1 MKDVRSELG
10 KPIRRYFDNGT
21 SLVELYQLA
30 PGSTVAVSEPAN
42 TFDVSQ
48 ITVHY
53 SGPYLPPVSAQ
64 DQVQAK
70 LFRLK
75 QIDHHLT
82 RGNTERGF
90 ALLQDQV
97 TDYPQ
102 DITAH
107 LSLAD
112 ALRRK
117 CSVNASFAEYR
128 RVLSMAQAAGDVDA
142 QKQAIKALSPYGLVP
157 ANLAIVRPV
166 SLDSTLVKVSPTG
179 AAPTLTAA
187 KAGSNLQ

>member
-1 MKDVRSELG
+1 MQLKDVCSKLG
-10 KPIRRYFDNGT
+10 KPLHRYFDNNKQM
-21 SLVELYQLA
+21 VELYQVT
-30 PGSTVAVSEPAN
+30 PESTVAVSEPTN

-53 SGPYLPPVSAQ
+53 TGPYLPPVSAQ
-64 DQVQAK
+64 DLVQAK

-82 RGNTERGF
+82 RGNTERGL
-90 ALLQDQV
+90 ALLQEQAA
-97 TDYPQ
+97 DYPQ
-102 DITAH
+102 DIQAH

-128 RVLSMAQAAGDVDA
+128 RVLSLAQAAGDVDG
-142 QKQAIKALSPYGLVP
+142 QKQAIKGLAPMPALCRQTQQLSG
-157 ANLAIVRPV
+157 R
-166 SLDSTLVKVSPTG
+166 
-179 AAPTLTAA
+179 
-187 KAGSNLQ
+187 